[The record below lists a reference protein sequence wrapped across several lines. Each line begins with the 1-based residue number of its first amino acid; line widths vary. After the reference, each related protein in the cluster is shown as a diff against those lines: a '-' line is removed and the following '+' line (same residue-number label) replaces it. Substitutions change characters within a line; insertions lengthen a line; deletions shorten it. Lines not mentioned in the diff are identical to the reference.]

1 MMRGGFMKRFLAAV
15 AAVML
20 LAALCGCRDMG
31 DSARVRQDDVL
42 HIAVVEGDELFSL
55 AEFIAQDIGVEV
67 EYHTAA
73 DRQGALELL
82 KAGRADVA
90 VAYFDRSYGS
100 DFAMTMPFGGGYI
113 YAVTLEG
120 EPCGSL
126 GALSGKRICADPQLD
141 AVLLNSISAVSACD
155 IGAAADIEAA
165 AQQLSDGDIDAYLCA
180 EESAFQ
186 MISQNSGLRCSAIPE
201 LDRMEYRVALISG
214 SDLYAE
220 VNAAIAKMTV
230 EQ

>member
-1 MMRGGFMKRFLAAV
+1 MTRGSFMKQFLAAI
-15 AAVML
+15 AAVLL

-31 DSARVRQDDVL
+31 DSARVRQDGVL
-42 HIAVVEGDELFSL
+42 RIAVVEGEELLSL
-55 AEFIAQDIGVEV
+55 AEFIAQDMGVQA

-82 KAGRADVA
+82 KAGRADIA

-100 DFAMTMPFGGGYI
+100 DFDMTVAFGGSYI
-113 YAVTLEG
+113 YAVTRGE

-126 GALSGKRICADPQLD
+126 AALSGKRLCADPQLD
-141 AVLLNSISAVSACD
+141 AVTLNSISAVSACD
-155 IGAAADIEAA
+155 IDAAADIEAA
-165 AQQLSDGDIDAYLCA
+165 AQQLSDGNIDAYLCA

-186 MISQNSGLRCSAIPE
+186 MLSQNRGLRCGVITE
-201 LDRMEYRVALISG
+201 LDHVDYRVALISG

-220 VNAAIAKMTV
+220 VNAAVAKMTV